1 LHTVCSIL
9 DVELLRDIL
18 ALQAVLKQ
26 EGDRIWDADVAEAE
40 NAVLDGRD
48 EQQAAIKGG
57 TQAVLLYFS
66 DKAGVD
72 VYEFPW
78 WAAKFRDAVTPILE
92 AVSALWA

>member
-1 LHTVCSIL
+1 
-9 DVELLRDIL
+9 
-18 ALQAVLKQ
+18 
-26 EGDRIWDADVAEAE
+26 VAEAE

-48 EQQAAIKGG
+48 EQQAAFKGQ

-78 WAAKFRDAVTPILE
+78 WAAKFRGALTPILE
-92 AVSALWA
+92 AVGAPEIFPRSTLCIQTNRG